1 MSGEENRGLLSGRRR
16 TARLGWLTAGCACL
30 AVLTIL
36 SVSSRIHNTSRP
48 SVLYG
53 IDSDSDISVGDIA
66 SDEEGIAGIGAQVDE
81 VLRDN
86 KKLSKSQAKM
96 ESMAKKASKAPCQGL
111 MCMGGVHFD
120 DDVKVKNKENLLN
133 FL

>member
-16 TARLGWLTAGCACL
+16 NARLGWLTAGCAVM
-30 AVLTIL
+30 AVATIL
-36 SVSSRIHNTSRP
+36 AVSSRIQKTDRP

-53 IDSDSDISVGDIA
+53 IDGDSDITVGDIA
-66 SDEEGIAGIGAQVDE
+66 SDAQGIAGIGAQVDE

-96 ESMAKKASKAPCQGL
+96 VSMAKKTKAPCQGL
-111 MCMGGVHFD
+111 MCMGGVHFAD
-120 DDVKVKNKENLLN
+120 IDEVRKKKI
-133 FL
+133 